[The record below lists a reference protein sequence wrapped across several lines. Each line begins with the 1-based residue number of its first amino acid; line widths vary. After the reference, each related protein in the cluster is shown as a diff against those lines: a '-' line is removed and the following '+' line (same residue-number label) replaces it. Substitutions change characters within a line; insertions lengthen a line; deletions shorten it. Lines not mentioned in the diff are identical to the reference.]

1 MDYLDT
7 KGRIFDVQKYS
18 VHDGPGIRSI
28 VFLKAFSAA
37 AGAVIRNHRNT
48 GSRT

>member
-18 VHDGPGIRSI
+18 IHDGPGIRTI
-28 VFLKAFSAA
+28 VFEGGVSA
-37 AGAVIRNHRNT
+37 VQMVL
-48 GSRT
+48 